1 MGFGMADPVSAGS
14 WILAPGSFLLLS
26 GINSFPSRYVFVIPS
41 VPNRMNEQE
50 KLARFEG
57 EMLPLMNDAYNL
69 ARWLVQNEHD
79 ARDMVQDAYLRAF
92 KFFGGVRGDASNA
105 WLLRIVRNVCYDHLK
120 KRQVHAS
127 DAEIENIPDHN
138 SPETK
143 LQVKSDIAAVRSALA
158 NLPEDFRTVLV
169 LREMEDL
176 SYREISEITPLPIGT
191 VMSRLARGR
200 QQLADSLKQIRA
212 KDLVCPSTN

>member
-14 WILAPGSFLLLS
+14 WILGAGFFLLLS

-41 VPNRMNEQE
+41 VPNRMNEQQ

-69 ARWLVQNEHD
+69 ARWLVQDEQD

-92 KFFGGVRGDASNA
+92 RFFGGVRGETSKA
-105 WLLRIVRNVCYDHLK
+105 WLLRIVRNVCYDHLR
-120 KRQVHAS
+120 KRQVHSS
-127 DAEIENIPDHN
+127 DAELENIPDHN
-138 SPETK
+138 SPQTK
-143 LQVKSDIAAVRSALA
+143 LQAKSDIAAVRSAFA

-169 LREMEDL
+169 LRDMEEL
-176 SYREISEITPLPIGT
+176 SYREISEITQVPIGT

-200 QQLADSLKQIRA
+200 QQLADALKQMRS
-212 KDLVCPSTN
+212 KDLV

>member
-1 MGFGMADPVSAGS
+1 
-14 WILAPGSFLLLS
+14 
-26 GINSFPSRYVFVIPS
+26 
-41 VPNRMNEQE
+41 MNEQE

-69 ARWLVQNEHD
+69 ARWLVQNEQD

-92 KFFGGVRGDASNA
+92 RFFSGVRGNTSKA

-120 KRQVHAS
+120 KRQVHSS
-127 DAEIENIPDHN
+127 DTELEDIPDHS

-143 LQVKSDIAAVRSALA
+143 LQAKSEIAAVRSALA

-169 LREMEDL
+169 LREMEEL
-176 SYREISEITPLPIGT
+176 SYREISEITQVPIGT

-200 QQLADSLKQIRA
+200 QQLADSLKQMRE
-212 KDLVCPSTN
+212 KDLV